1 MFTIFGKTLTQADLR
16 RVAWTAV
23 QAAVAVF
30 VAAQVTDV
38 KSAKVAALAAIAA
51 AGAAALSAL
60 KNWWLA
66 DSSPV
71 K

>member
-1 MFTIFGKTLTQADLR
+1 MTILGKSFTQADAR
-16 RVAWTAV
+16 RVIWTAI
-23 QAAVAVF
+23 QAGVAVF
-30 VAAQVTDV
+30 VAASVTDV
-38 KSAKVAALAAIAA
+38 KTAKVAALAALSA
-51 AGAAALSAL
+51 AGAAALSVI

>member
-1 MFTIFGKTLTQADLR
+1 MTILGRSFTQADAR
-16 RVAWTAV
+16 RVLWTAG

-51 AGAAALSAL
+51 AGAAALSAV
-60 KNWWLA
+60 KNWFLA
-66 DSSPV
+66 DASPV

>member
-1 MFTIFGKTLTQADLR
+1 MTVLGKTFTQADAR
-16 RVAWTAV
+16 RVIWTALQAGFATGV
-23 QAAVAVF
+23 LTTIVDVKTAKAAVVVF
-30 VAAQVTDV
+30 GG
-38 KSAKVAALAAIAA
+38 AAL
-51 AGAAALSAL
+51 AAALSAV